1 MEDIDRT
8 VVYKGKKYPVKEII
22 LFDSTEDA
30 MRVNVSTEELS
41 QALYD
46 SESGYRDEEARHIDE
61 SIYFF
66 LDAEMFNK
74 SKKEIVEYLEKD

>member
-1 MEDIDRT
+1 MEDIDSI
-8 VVYKGKKYPVKEII
+8 VVYKGKEYPVKEIV
-22 LFDSTEDA
+22 LFAGTEDA
-30 MRVNVSTEELS
+30 MRTNVSTEELS

-74 SKKEIVEYLEKD
+74 SKEEIVEYLEKD